1 MNQHRCKSDSHR
13 YSPKITDGEPARFFL
28 CAGCRAQVL
37 ICSDCDRG
45 QIYCNEGCACEIR
58 RRNQRE
64 AGRRYQR
71 SSKGRATHAERSR
84 RYRAR
89 RRNVT
94 HQGPPQPP
102 QRGRASGRPA
112 ATVAPT
118 STRRSAPTPL
128 KYSCAIGAEVPA
140 RGSSARTFGLHAT
153 LADQPEETSLIT
165 VLRSDQN
172 LWRDP
177 FDKTGVSGHLRRP
190 ARTPLCVL
198 RWGLFRHLYA
208 DLLSR

>member
-45 QIYCNEGCACEIR
+45 QIYCNEGCAREIR

-71 SSKGRATHAERSR
+71 SSKGRANHAERSR

-102 QRGRASGRPA
+102 RRGRASGRPA

-118 STRRSAPTPL
+118 STRRPAPTPL
-128 KYSCAIGAEVPA
+128 KYSCYWCGCTCSRFVRQDFWPPRNA
-140 RGSSARTFGLHAT
+140 RRSAR
-153 LADQPEETSLIT
+153 
-165 VLRSDQN
+165 
-172 LWRDP
+172 RD
-177 FDKTGVSGHLRRP
+177 VAHHRP
-190 ARTPLCVL
+190 P
-198 RWGLFRHLYA
+198 
-208 DLLSR
+208 